1 MAIVD
6 DHRIVLDGL
15 EARLS
20 REVSEISVVATAS
33 RWSDL
38 LSHPE
43 FPVDV
48 VVLDMRLE
56 DGIPIATKIRAL
68 TAAGVATV
76 VMSRHSDTISV
87 NAAMQAGALGFVPK
101 TESAD
106 ELLRAIRA
114 AAARER
120 HIAVPLSEAIESF
133 ATRADPGLGKQ
144 EQRALVFYAAG
155 RSIRE
160 VANEMGTTEETVKS
174 YIKRARRKYR
184 DVGVDLSTR
193 FLLRKHSLEE
203 GWITIE

>member
-20 REVSEISVVATAS
+20 REVSEILVVATAS

-68 TAAGVATV
+68 TAAGAATV

-120 HIAVPLSEAIESF
+120 HIAAPLSEAIESF

-160 VANEMGTTEETVKS
+160 VASEMGTTEETVKS

-193 FLLRKHSLEE
+193 FLLRKHSLAE